1 METIDR
7 LLSEVEIGP
16 ASTFGGMTLLPIL
29 GSKQDSSA
37 PRYRTLDQ
45 ALGAGEVRI
54 SEIGDGGHV
63 PELQIENLG
72 KRAVLLLDGEELV
85 GAKQN
90 RVLNVTVLSPAGK
103 TIVIPVSCV
112 EAGRWA
118 TAGRH
123 FSSASHLMYSAGR
136 AAKAA
141 QVSRSASLGHG
152 FRSDQSAVW
161 DGIAAKMEVMA
172 APSPTSAMGDVY
184 RQRSQGVDEYVRA
197 FPAVDG
203 QIGGVFAVG
212 GKLIGIELFDHPA
225 TLRELLPKLVRS
237 YALDAIED
245 SERRGQA
252 HAVPTANDVT
262 RFLQEIREA
271 EAETHPG
278 VGLGTDVRLS
288 GPRIVGGALVHDDR
302 VLHLSA
308 FRTQDGTL
316 SHDGTDADENR
327 PLQGPAARLS
337 RSRGRRNNRS

>member
-16 ASTFGGMTLLPIL
+16 ARTFGGLTLFPIL
-29 GSKQDSSA
+29 GPKQDGAA
-37 PRYRTLDQ
+37 PLYLTLDQ

-72 KRAVLLLDGEELV
+72 KSPVLLLDGEELV

-90 RVLNVTVLSPAGK
+90 RVLNVTVLAPAGK
-103 TIVIPVSCV
+103 TIKIPVSCV

-118 TAGRH
+118 SVGRH
-123 FSSASHLMYSAGR
+123 FSTAQHVMYSAGR

-152 FRSDQSAVW
+152 YRSDQGAVW
-161 DGIAAKMEVMA
+161 DGIAAKMDLHQA
-172 APSPTSAMGDVY
+172 QSPTSAMNEIY
-184 RQRSQGVDEYVRA
+184 RRHSRSVDEYVDA

-203 QIGGVFAVG
+203 QTGGVFAVG

-225 TLRELLPKLVRS
+225 TLCELLPKLVRS
-237 YALDAIED
+237 YALDGIED
-245 SERRGQA
+245 SELRGQA
-252 HAVPTANDVT
+252 HAVPTPDGVT
-262 RFLQEIREA
+262 RFLGEIREA

-302 VLHLSA
+302 VVHLSA
-308 FRTQDGTL
+308 FRKQDGTM
-316 SHDGTDADENR
+316 SHDGADENR
-327 PLQGPAARLS
+327 PMQGPSARLS
-337 RSRGRRNNRS
+337 RSRRRRNGHS